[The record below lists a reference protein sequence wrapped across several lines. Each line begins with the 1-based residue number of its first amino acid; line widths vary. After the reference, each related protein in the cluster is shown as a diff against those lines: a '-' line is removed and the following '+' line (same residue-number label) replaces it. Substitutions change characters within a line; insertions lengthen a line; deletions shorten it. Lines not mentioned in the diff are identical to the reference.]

1 MKKIKIILTSSAIIL
16 AVVAAF
22 ALRENK
28 HDCAG
33 IQQYYFD
40 GKEYRPAG
48 ALGVD
53 YLCAASTDT
62 CTYISEADYYMPCS
76 LGTYTP
82 LADKRHSRQ

>member
-1 MKKIKIILTSSAIIL
+1 MKKIKIVLTSSAIVL
-16 AVVAAF
+16 AVAGAF

-48 ALGVD
+48 NPGID
-53 YLCAASTDT
+53 YLCSASADT
-62 CTYISEADYYMPCS
+62 CTYISEADNYLPCN

-82 LADKRHSRQ
+82 LPNKNQRR